1 MSDMKS
7 LLAIGLFLLNPLVAN
22 ANGAVSDPTRPWMG
36 AEAPKVETVDAFRVT
51 AIVISGS
58 RRVAVI
64 NGRSVTRG
72 DTLGDA
78 RVIDIQP
85 SQVRLRRGGQT
96 LVARLVETT
105 VEARD

>member
-1 MSDMKS
+1 MSDLKFLIIGG
-7 LLAIGLFLLNPLVAN
+7 LLAASAHLAHADGV
-22 ANGAVSDPTRPWMG
+22 GDPTRPWMG
-36 AEAPKVETVDAFRVT
+36 AAAPKVETVDAFRVT

-72 DTLGDA
+72 DALGDA